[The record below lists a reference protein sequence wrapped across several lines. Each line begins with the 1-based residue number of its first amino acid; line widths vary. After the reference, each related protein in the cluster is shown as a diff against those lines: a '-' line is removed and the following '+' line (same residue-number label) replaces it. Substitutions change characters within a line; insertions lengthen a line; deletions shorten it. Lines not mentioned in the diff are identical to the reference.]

1 MKTLLYIIFTFIS
14 MNTYSQSKECFS
26 LKIYAYP
33 MNTFTKIPIT
43 ANGIKD
49 AATFKH
55 KIKNGNSFIE
65 MLEKRLASK
74 EEYKEELKSKGQV
87 RIYIE
92 VYNKK
97 NIISDIIIHKGVYV
111 EYKNKIYEMDDELML
126 QILELIPKKKR
137 ADFTPM
143 NLLDENNKK

>member
-1 MKTLLYIIFTFIS
+1 MKALLYTILIFIS
-14 MNTYSQSKECFS
+14 MNIYSQNKECFT
-26 LKIYAYP
+26 LKLYAYP

-49 AATFKH
+49 AATFKQ

-92 VYNKK
+92 IYNNKK
-97 NIISDIIIHKGVYV
+97 LVSDIIIHKGVYL
-111 EYKNKIYEMDDELML
+111 EYKNKFYEVDDELML

-143 NLLDENNKK
+143 NLVNEKE

>member
-1 MKTLLYIIFTFIS
+1 MKAHLYIILTFIS
-14 MNTYSQSKECFS
+14 MNIYSQNKECFT
-26 LKIYAYP
+26 LKLYAYP

-43 ANGIKD
+43 SNGIKD
-49 AATFKH
+49 AATFKQ

-65 MLEKRLASK
+65 MLEKRLSSK

-92 VYNKK
+92 VYNNKK
-97 NIISDIIIHKGVYV
+97 LVSEIIIHKGVYL
-111 EYKNKIYEMDDELML
+111 EYKNKLYEVDDELML

-137 ADFTPM
+137 VDFTPM
-143 NLLDENNKK
+143 NLINNKNE

>member
-1 MKTLLYIIFTFIS
+1 MKAILYIILTFIC
-14 MNTYSQSKECFS
+14 MDIYSQNKECFT
-26 LKIYAYP
+26 LKLYAYP

-49 AATFKH
+49 AATFKK
-55 KIKNGNSFIE
+55 KIKAGNNFIE
-65 MLEKRLASK
+65 ILEKKLASK
-74 EEYKEELKSKGQV
+74 EEYKELKSKGQV

-92 VYNKK
+92 VYNNK
-97 NIISDIIIHKGVYV
+97 NLISDIIIHKGVYI

-143 NLLDENNKK
+143 NLLDENNKE